1 MSTYSLSATYTRVCS
16 ALPSHTEHSVCVY
29 LVDGANFDA
38 YPSPMLGDFA
48 MVLPNLEANIAIQI
62 CNDVYVQQ
70 CIDLAY
76 VVADMALNFC

>member
-1 MSTYSLSATYTRVCS
+1 
-16 ALPSHTEHSVCVY
+16 
-29 LVDGANFDA
+29 VDGANFDA